1 MQVCRGPSCGAG
13 RPSAGELGNL
23 SSSGSQRPF
32 LGGPWGGSQVRS
44 TLTAQGWED
53 VGRGPAC
60 SVVTWPP
67 DPRGYYYVY
76 KDGDPTQIEVRP
88 RQWVHNAFHF
98 DNVLSAMMS
107 LFTVSTFEG
116 WPE

>member
-1 MQVCRGPSCGAG
+1 MCGGGGCLVRGRAPL
-13 RPSAGELGNL
+13 AGELGSL
-23 SSSGSQRPF
+23 SPSGSEAPSSVT
-32 LGGPWGGSQVRS
+32 LGRVPGLDHTRCPGPGRHGGGA
-44 TLTAQGWED
+44 T
-53 VGRGPAC
+53 C

-67 DPRGYYYVY
+67 NPRGYYYVY